1 MKNKK
6 FSLTVFVLIIL
17 IGIAI
22 GFFLKDWS
30 ETMLW
35 VGWFTALGAASAI
48 FTGGNYLE
56 KKEYLKNGV
65 ANPDTK

>member
-6 FSLTVFVLIIL
+6 FRLTIFVLIIL

-30 ETMLW
+30 EPMLW
-35 VGWFTALGAASAI
+35 IGLFTAIGAASTI

-56 KKEYLKNGV
+56 KKEYIKADIEKDLGK
-65 ANPDTK
+65 